1 MSTRSVH
8 TDDAGVSAAPMLSSV
23 AVFDGDEP
31 CELIDRGVDVPGLRR
46 LHSVVVSSTNSYVNW
61 GHVSTFTS
69 GSWSLLI
76 LALFLRAGIVSA
88 WPVDLRLLMPL
99 VNSMQ

>member
-1 MSTRSVH
+1 MSARSVH

-31 CELIDRGVDVPGLRR
+31 CELIEGGVDVLGLRR
-46 LHSVVVSSTNSYVNW
+46 LHNVVVSSTNSYVNW
-61 GHVSTFTS
+61 GHVLTFTS
-69 GSWSLLI
+69 RSRSLLI
-76 LALFLRAGIVSA
+76 LTLFLRAGIVSA
-88 WPVDLRLLMPL
+88 WPVDLRLLMLL